1 MTAETTAGD
10 KSIFDAEA
18 HDQET
23 KKSYYHVFDDVTVE
37 KMKHYFNVNPDDQEA
52 LLRYLKSN
60 RVPATSP
67 NDV

>member
-1 MTAETTAGD
+1 MTTETTSGD
-10 KSIFDAEA
+10 DRIYDADA

-23 KKSYYHVFDDVTVE
+23 KKSYYHAFDDVTVE
-37 KMKHYFNVNPDDQEA
+37 KMKHYFNVNPADQEA

-60 RVPATSP
+60 SVPATSP